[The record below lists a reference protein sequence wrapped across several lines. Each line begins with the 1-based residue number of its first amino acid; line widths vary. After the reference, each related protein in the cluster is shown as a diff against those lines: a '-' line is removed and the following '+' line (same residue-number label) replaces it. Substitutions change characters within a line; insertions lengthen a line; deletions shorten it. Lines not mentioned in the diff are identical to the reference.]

1 MDEDYRVQL
10 DIFSGPLDLLLFLIK
25 REELDIHDVSVR
37 KVADQYIEYVH
48 LLEQIDPNAVG
59 EFLVIAATLAE
70 LKSRHLLPRP
80 PIEALD
86 DDDDVSGN
94 LIRELLEYKR
104 FKEAAAQLG
113 SAAEDRARRY
123 ARVPADLPKDD
134 AAVELEDA
142 QVWDL
147 VSAFNRVMTAIGR
160 GSALHEVTY
169 DDTPIELWAEEL
181 LAAVATGGP
190 TTFDEVFSG
199 RRAKGEL
206 VGLFLAL
213 LELVRKK
220 RLTAQQDVN
229 FGTIF
234 LVRLEEVAD
243 EDDVVED
250 DTPPRPI
257 GPRLV
262 QPEEDE
268 QLETPRDEL
277 EPAPK
282 DIAADEHPD

>member
-1 MDEDYRVQL
+1 
-10 DIFSGPLDLLLFLIK
+10 
-25 REELDIHDVSVR
+25 
-37 KVADQYIEYVH
+37 
-48 LLEQIDPNAVG
+48 
-59 EFLVIAATLAE
+59 
-70 LKSRHLLPRP
+70 
-80 PIEALD
+80 
-86 DDDDVSGN
+86 
-94 LIRELLEYKR
+94 
-104 FKEAAAQLG
+104 
-113 SAAEDRARRY
+113 
-123 ARVPADLPKDD
+123 VPADLPKDD

-229 FGTIF
+229 FGTIY

-243 EDDVVED
+243 EDDAVE

-268 QLETPRDEL
+268 QLETPRSEL

-282 DIAADEHPD
+282 DIAADEHAD